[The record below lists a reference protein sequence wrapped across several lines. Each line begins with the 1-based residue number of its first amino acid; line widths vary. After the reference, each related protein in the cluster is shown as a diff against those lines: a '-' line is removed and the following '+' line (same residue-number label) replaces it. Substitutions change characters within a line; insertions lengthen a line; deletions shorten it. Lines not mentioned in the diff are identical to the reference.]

1 MSFSFVGDLEISKSW
16 MNRALIL
23 QAQQNDIEI
32 LGQSTAS
39 DVVLLKQALK
49 DFQSGKTEFYV
60 GLGGTTF
67 RFLSLFLSRFSGQY
81 KITAEKK
88 LFDRPQNELIDL
100 LNQLGIQS
108 QFNREKEFFE
118 IISQGWNHPKV
129 IKIKAQDSS
138 QFVSGLVLSAIKL
151 PHDLHIEI
159 APQMISQDYFKY
171 TVAVMQQAG
180 CAIRYDEQKGI
191 VDIPQQ
197 MTLTQKKLTGEV
209 DVSSFFALAV
219 AAVLSGNVKLT
230 NWNKNSLQP
239 DMQFIS
245 IFKEMGLVFESE
257 NNFVIAQQS
266 LQKNI
271 VADLG
276 NCPDLFP
283 VLAVLSAFAPGNSK
297 LFGAKQLVHKE
308 SNRIE
313 KTYELLTK
321 CGFQCHKRDDGLEI
335 KGNPQAIY
343 RARDIILFDPDHD
356 HRMAFAA
363 AILILK
369 GFPIQ
374 MTEPQVI
381 QKSYQDFY
389 KHIGLS
395 ELDEMVTKTN
405 L

>member
-1 MSFSFVGDLEISKSW
+1 MSFNYVGDLEISKSW

-32 LGQSTAS
+32 VGESTAA

-67 RFLSLFLSRFSGQY
+67 RFLSLFLSRFAGQY
-81 KITAEKK
+81 KIKAKKK
-88 LFDRPQNELIDL
+88 LFDRPQKELIDL
-100 LNQLGIQS
+100 LNQLGVES
-108 QFNREKEFFE
+108 QLNRQQDLFE
-118 IISQGWNHPKV
+118 IKSQGWIQPKI
-129 IKIKAQDSS
+129 IKIQAQDSS
-138 QFVSGLVLSAIKL
+138 QFASGLVLSSLKL
-151 PHDLHIEI
+151 PRDQRIEI
-159 APQMISQDYFKY
+159 APNMISQDYFKY
-171 TVAVMQQAG
+171 TISVMQQAG
-180 CAIRYDEQKGI
+180 CAIRYNEQTAV
-191 VDIPQQ
+191 VDIPGQ
-197 MTLTQKKLTGEV
+197 MTITRKKLVGEV

-219 AAVLSGNVKLT
+219 AAVLAGKVNLT

-239 DMQFIS
+239 DMKFVS
-245 IFKEMGLVFESE
+245 LFKDAGLIFESE
-257 NNFVIAQQS
+257 NNFAVAKQP

-271 VADLG
+271 IANLS

-283 VLAVLSAFAPGNSK
+283 VLAVLAAFTPGVSK

-313 KTYELLTK
+313 KTYELLTR
-321 CGFQCHKRDDGLEI
+321 CGFQCHKLSDGLEI
-335 KGNPQAIY
+335 KGNPQATY
-343 RARDIILFDPDHD
+343 RARDIIVFDPDHD

-381 QKSYQDFY
+381 LKSYQDFY
-389 KHIGLS
+389 KHIGLNA
-395 ELDEMVTKTN
+395 LDEMVTKTY